1 MIVVK
6 KRKVRDPNLECWD
19 IYLTRGDSGYIDFDL
34 VDEAGNPIV
43 VDENATVRCHVR
55 KAPNGGDLLFDG
67 QIEIVDNKATWHIVP
82 ENTKTAELDDYF
94 WDAQI
99 EYPNGD
105 VFTFIPS
112 SYFKLM
118 PEVTEREGD

>member
-6 KRKVRDPNLECWD
+6 KRKTRDPSLTCCD

-67 QIEIVDNKATWHIVP
+67 QIEIVDNKATWPIVP
-82 ENTKTAELDDYF
+82 ENTKTAALDEYV

-99 EYPNGD
+99 EFSNGD
-105 VFTFIPS
+105 VFTFVPS
-112 SYFKLM
+112 SDFKLM

>member
-34 VDEAGNPIV
+34 VDEAGKPI
-43 VDENATVRCHVR
+43 DIGENATVRCHVR
-55 KAPNGGDLLFDG
+55 KAPNGGDLLFEG

-82 ENTKTAELDDYF
+82 ENTKAAELDNYF

-99 EYPNGD
+99 EYSNGD